1 MSLVTQKDIGLLPKN
16 QLGKNAALNRMLK
29 EPNFLED
36 TPIDTFD
43 GAC

>member
-1 MSLVTQKDIGLLPKN
+1 MSLVTQKDIGLLPKS
-16 QLGKNAALNRMLK
+16 QLGKKEALNRILK
-29 EPNFLED
+29 EPKFLED